1 MGTKVTLLQCIAH
14 LIEVI
19 LCFITDLNFSGVV
32 QHDESHK
39 NPSGE
44 AYQALQDIRIYRIL
58 KKKLWTLKALVSI
71 KHH

>member
-1 MGTKVTLLQCIAH
+1 MGTKVTRLQYIAH

-19 LCFITDLNFSGVV
+19 LCFMTDLNFSSVV
-32 QHDESHK
+32 QHDECQK

-58 KKKLWTLKALVSI
+58 KKKM
-71 KHH
+71 